1 MYSHSKDHRYELY
14 IFVTSQR
21 HDKLKRLLFFFFFF
35 FDQQVSFRF
44 FSEKLFLRYFF
55 SHFFFINLKFKFFS
69 HYPHKTLLI
78 LKNPKIQ
85 PELLRIIRKNLI
97 ELHCIHSVW
106 RVQGHVQIQRIQLLF
121 TILYHLR
128 FHKFISLLQPYPLW
142 NQSPT
147 S

>member
-1 MYSHSKDHRYELY
+1 MNYTFLLRVKDTINWNDYY
-14 IFVTSQR
+14 
-21 HDKLKRLLFFFFFF
+21 FFFFF

-121 TILYHLR
+121 TYI
-128 FHKFISLLQPYPLW
+128 ISPSFPQIYF
-142 NQSPT
+142 ST
-147 S
+147 STLSLMESISNFLIISNLSR